1 MLNPVDPGK
10 SETNRSSLRYGLSV
24 SNQGEDK
31 DRVAFPALSSVLD
44 EQALLNRVVCHYDL
58 PHPARECQFFD
69 RGDSDIYRVRTEHAA
84 FYLKVY
90 RPPYA
95 AEQVEQEAQRVH
107 DLAQLGIPVVEPVAQ
122 KDGRFVT
129 SIGASAGERPIL
141 LFREAPEDG
150 AKGASDEAAES
161 WGHAVAGLHDA
172 MDRLDSRRPR

>member
-1 MLNPVDPGK
+1 MSVQSCIPICVDAAAPPDWSRLLVLNPVDPGK

-107 DLAQLGIPVVEPVAQ
+107 DLRSLGFLWSNQ
-122 KDGRFVT
+122 SLRRMD
-129 SIGASAGERPIL
+129 AS
-141 LFREAPEDG
+141 
-150 AKGASDEAAES
+150 
-161 WGHAVAGLHDA
+161 
-172 MDRLDSRRPR
+172 

>member
-1 MLNPVDPGK
+1 VLNPVDPGK

-122 KDGRFVT
+122 KDGRFVHFHRGFGRGKT
-129 SIGASAGERPIL
+129 HSVVQGGPRRRRERRQRRGSRIL
-141 LFREAPEDG
+141 GTCR
-150 AKGASDEAAES
+150 
-161 WGHAVAGLHDA
+161 
-172 MDRLDSRRPR
+172 RRPPRRHGSPRLAQA